1 MRKNL
6 RSMIELATEEL
17 PKLLLDMNDYDLIER
32 AGAEADTA
40 HKRSAAMSAAWWVGR
55 SARISFPTGG
65 ADLSAYRFL
74 TFSAFGVGAAGKSF
88 RLIFDNR
95 ADGEGVCGY
104 AVTLPVTHDG
114 WNHYRVELPFMKPLR
129 DAEGWSCI
137 ERVTLERCESVER
150 ATALYLDNLFIWE
163 GIAPPLYTIL
173 PELKGAALF
182 STTGSFSIVDR
193 KRIPNTLDS
202 SEAKPY
208 WADGTLWLPM
218 APVAACLAHSAI
230 ADNRA
235 MSLSFTYRR
244 KKYSFCA
251 QEKFM
256 LEDGERV
263 ALSFAPCE
271 VNGSL
276 FFPEDFVREF
286 FRLRQIFT
294 DPMGLIV
301 LSNRRAV
308 YDSARDME
316 KIRSLVADLTFLR
329 PDADRILYD
338 LHRRFTN
345 PTRGRLFLSYE
356 ELMQLRRDA
365 KSIPQLAEYVKA
377 LREQYGIGAPAY
389 LSAPISKEELS
400 EDEEANAER
409 FRISSER
416 LIAFAMLYR
425 VTGDK
430 KYCERTAAEA
440 EGLSSLTD
448 WGSSLMSTVGT
459 VSLAMAIAYDWCHHM
474 WSEARKAV
482 VERAML
488 RNGMRVGLDC
498 YLGKRK
504 IWILGGTAGA
514 VVGAGMLALAL
525 ALCDIYPE
533 TAHRLLDRVLANME
547 HSFAAYAPDGGYAE
561 GLGAC
566 ERSLRALSLSV
577 AMLTKACGT
586 DYGLF
591 SAPGFSAGAYFQ
603 LFGETKNGVW
613 NYHNGAAVGADTS
626 MLLWLS
632 ARTEDDTLGWM
643 RRRQL
648 LTGQKKVH
656 PFDILFFREIDDAM
670 TPHLPLDAAYRRA
683 GLAMMRSGWG
693 EDDVFAGIHG
703 GDNAVINGDL
713 DAGSILL
720 EMGGVRFFA
729 ETGGISALSLAQRR
743 RAEGQN
749 TLVIN
754 PAKAPLPDQCADAVA
769 PFISM
774 RSGAEL
780 AYAVVDMSATN
791 AAILRA
797 KRGLMLTDRRN
808 TAVVQD
814 EVTLK
819 EPGTIV
825 WTAYTP
831 AKATLCL
838 GGRGVRLEKD
848 GKTLLCKL
856 GGVGGV
862 KFELSNVEATDLSK
876 LSVCMEGKERIRLSV
891 ACRLLK
897 EGETPSVKIYD
908 TVPMSTWGES

>member
-6 RSMIELATEEL
+6 RSMIELATEEQ
-17 PKLLLDMNDYDLIER
+17 PELLLDMNDYDLIER

-40 HKRSAAMSAAWWVGR
+40 HKRSAAMSAAWWLGR
-55 SARISFPTGG
+55 NARISFPTGG
-65 ADLSAYRFL
+65 IDLSSRRFL
-74 TFSAFGVGAAGKSF
+74 TFSAFGTGIAGKSF
-88 RLIFDNR
+88 RLIFDNSP
-95 ADGEGVCGY
+95 DGEGVCGY
-104 AVTLPVTHDG
+104 AVTLSVTHDG
-114 WNHYRVELPFMKPLR
+114 WNYYRVELPFMRQLR
-129 DAEGWSCI
+129 DTGGWDHI
-137 ERVTLERCESVER
+137 ESIVFERGEAIGRS
-150 ATALYLDNLFIWE
+150 AALYIDNLFVWE
-163 GIAPPLYTIL
+163 GIAPPLYTVL
-173 PELKGAALF
+173 PELKGAVLF

-193 KRIPNTLDS
+193 KRIPNTLDG
-202 SEAKPY
+202 SEAKPF
-208 WADGTLWLPM
+208 WKDDTLWVPM
-218 APVAACLAHSAI
+218 GPVAACLAHSAV

-251 QEKFM
+251 DEKFM

-263 ALSFAPCE
+263 TLPFAPHE
-271 VNGSL
+271 VSGSL

-301 LSNRRAV
+301 LSNRRSV
-308 YDSARDME
+308 YDSTRDME
-316 KIRSLVADLTFLR
+316 RIRSLVADLTFLR

-365 KSIPQLAEYVKA
+365 KSISQLAEYVKA

-389 LSAPISKEELS
+389 LCAPISPEMLG
-400 EDEEANAER
+400 EDEEENAETLR
-409 FRISSER
+409 VSSER
-416 LIAFAMLYR
+416 LIAFALLYR

-430 KYCERTAAEA
+430 KYCERTALEA
-440 EGLSSLTD
+440 EGISALTD
-448 WGSSLMSTVGT
+448 WNSSLMSTVGT
-459 VSLAMAIAYDWCHHM
+459 VSFAMAIAYDWCHHM

-547 HSFAAYAPDGGYAE
+547 HCFAAYAPDGGYAE

-566 ERSLRALSLSV
+566 EKSLRSLALSV
-577 AMLTKACGT
+577 AMLNKACGT

-603 LFGETKNGVW
+603 IFGETKNGVW

-626 MLLWLS
+626 MMLWLS
-632 ARTEDDTLGWM
+632 GRTGDQTLAWM

-656 PFDILFFREIDDAM
+656 PFDILFFCEVDDSM

-693 EDDVFAGIHG
+693 EDDVFAGLHG
-703 GDNAVINGDL
+703 GDNAVTNGDL

-720 EMGGVRFFA
+720 EMGGVRFFC
-729 ETGGISALSLAQRR
+729 ETGGLTALSLAQRR

-754 PAKAPLPDQCADAVA
+754 PAKAPAPDQCADAVA
-769 PFISM
+769 PFISV

-780 AYAVVDMSATN
+780 AYAAVDMTATN
-791 AAILRA
+791 SAIVRA
-797 KRGLMLTDRRN
+797 KRGLLLTAKRRV
-808 TAVVQD
+808 AVVQD
-814 EVTLK
+814 ELTLSS
-819 EPGTIV
+819 PGTIV
-825 WTAYTP
+825 WTVHTP

-838 GGRGVRLEKD
+838 GGRAVKLEKD

-862 KFELSNVEATDLSK
+862 KFEVAPVEGTELSRLLVR
-876 LSVCMEGKERIRLSV
+876 MEGKERIRLSV
-891 ACRLLK
+891 ACKLLE

-908 TVPMSTWGES
+908 TVPMSTWGE